1 MELMYPFVILVIIVI
16 LIFVLVIKNK
26 KDDKYKNGIKV
37 ANTQYI
43 KSIPYYKEIVKKQK
57 FFSAIVICFAI
68 ISIIFSSI
76 LIARPV
82 TSKVTEETKYSR
94 DIFLCMD
101 VSTSVNDLNENL
113 VSTLKDTVKNLQG
126 DRVGISIFNTSSTLI
141 VPLTDDYD
149 YVLDTLENLQK
160 ALKVNNEADYNLQQ
174 YIRAGTLVGNPE
186 RGSSIISD
194 GLASC
199 VYNFPDLN
207 ENRSR
212 IIIFSTDNEMSGEP
226 IITLSEAANLCKEKN
241 ITVYPIAP
249 SSVRKTDLEGLKN
262 VAEVTGGEVYTE
274 TTSNTT
280 TSIVKTKNNIEE
292 IYKELIKNINEK
304 AKSVT
309 KTSVKKDKVDVPFIP
324 FTILVCSIL
333 ILVILDRKVI
343 V

>member
-149 YVLDTLENLQK
+149 YVLGTLENLQK
-160 ALKVNNEADYNLQQ
+160 ALKVNNEADYKNEDFYYLQQ

-249 SSVRKTDLEGLKN
+249 SSVRKKDLEGLKN

-280 TSIVKTKNNIEE
+280 TSIV
-292 IYKELIKNINEK
+292 KNINEK

>member
-160 ALKVNNEADYNLQQ
+160 ALKVNNEADYKNEDFYYLQQ

-199 VYNFPDLN
+199 VYNFPDLT

-262 VAEVTGGEVYTE
+262 VAKVTGGEVYTE

-280 TSIVKTKNNIEE
+280 TSIV
-292 IYKELIKNINEK
+292 KNINEK

>member
-1 MELMYPFVILVIIVI
+1 MELMYPFAILIIIVI

-43 KSIPYYKEIVKKQK
+43 KSIPYYKEIVKKHK

-113 VSTLKDTVKNLQG
+113 VSKLKDTVKNLQG

-149 YVLDTLENLQK
+149 YVLDTLENLQE
-160 ALKVNNEADYNLQQ
+160 ALKVNNEADYKNKDFYYLQQ

-207 ENRSR
+207 ESRSR

-226 IITLSEAANLCKEKN
+226 IITLSEAAELCREKN

-249 SSVRKTDLEGLKN
+249 SSVKKSDLEGLEN
-262 VAEVTGGEVYTE
+262 VAKVTGGEVYTE

-280 TSIVKTKNNIEE
+280 TSIV
-292 IYKELIKNINEK
+292 KNINEK

-324 FTILVCSIL
+324 FAILVCSIL

>member
-160 ALKVNNEADYNLQQ
+160 ALKVNNEADYKNEDFYYLQQ

-262 VAEVTGGEVYTE
+262 VAEVTGGKVYTE

-280 TSIVKTKNNIEE
+280 TSIV
-292 IYKELIKNINEK
+292 KNINEK

-343 V
+343 VW

>member
-43 KSIPYYKEIVKKQK
+43 KSIPYYKKQK

-160 ALKVNNEADYNLQQ
+160 ALKVNNEADYKNEDFYYLQQ

-280 TSIVKTKNNIEE
+280 TSIVK
-292 IYKELIKNINEK
+292 NINEK

>member
-43 KSIPYYKEIVKKQK
+43 KSIPYYKEIVKKHK

-82 TSKVTEETKYSR
+82 TNKVTENTKYSR

-101 VSTSVNDLNENL
+101 VSTSVNELNENL
-113 VSTLKDTVKNLQG
+113 VSTLKDTVKGLQG

-141 VPLTDDYD
+141 VPLTDDYE
-149 YVLDTLENLQK
+149 YVLDTLDNLQK
-160 ALKVNNEADYNLQQ
+160 SLKVSNGSNIKNENFYYLQQ

-212 IIIFSTDNEMSGEP
+212 IIIFSTDNDMAGKP

-274 TTSNTT
+274 TTLNTT
-280 TSIVKTKNNIEE
+280 TSIV
-292 IYKELIKNINEK
+292 KNINEK
-304 AKSVT
+304 AKSMI
-309 KTSVKKDKVDVPFIP
+309 KTSIKKDKVDGPFIP
-324 FTILVCSIL
+324 FVALVCSLVVL
-333 ILVILDRKVI
+333 IIIDRKVI
-343 V
+343 I

>member
-1 MELMYPFVILVIIVI
+1 MELMYPFLILVIIVI

-160 ALKVNNEADYNLQQ
+160 ALKVNNEADYKNEDFYYLQQ

-262 VAEVTGGEVYTE
+262 VAEVTGGKVYTE

-280 TSIVKTKNNIEE
+280 TSIV
-292 IYKELIKNINEK
+292 KNINEK

>member
-1 MELMYPFVILVIIVI
+1 MELMYTFVILVIIVI

-160 ALKVNNEADYNLQQ
+160 ALKVNNEADYKNEDFYYLQQ

-280 TSIVKTKNNIEE
+280 TSIVK
-292 IYKELIKNINEK
+292 NINEK

>member
-1 MELMYPFVILVIIVI
+1 MELMYPFIILVIIVI

-160 ALKVNNEADYNLQQ
+160 ALKVNNEADYKNEDFYYLQQ

-262 VAEVTGGEVYTE
+262 VAEVTGGKVYTE

-280 TSIVKTKNNIEE
+280 TSIV
-292 IYKELIKNINEK
+292 KNINEK

>member
-94 DIFLCMD
+94 DIFLCID

-160 ALKVNNEADYNLQQ
+160 ALKVNNEADYKNEDFYYLQQ

-280 TSIVKTKNNIEE
+280 TSIVK
-292 IYKELIKNINEK
+292 NINEK

>member
-57 FFSAIVICFAI
+57 IFSAIVICFAI

-160 ALKVNNEADYNLQQ
+160 ALKVNNEADYKNEDFYYLQQ

-262 VAEVTGGEVYTE
+262 VAEVTGGKVYTE

-280 TSIVKTKNNIEE
+280 TSIV
-292 IYKELIKNINEK
+292 KNINEK

-343 V
+343 VW

>member
-57 FFSAIVICFAI
+57 IFSAIVICFAI

-160 ALKVNNEADYNLQQ
+160 ALKVNNEADYKNEDFYYLQQ

-262 VAEVTGGEVYTE
+262 VAEVTGGKVYTE

-280 TSIVKTKNNIEE
+280 TSIV
-292 IYKELIKNINEK
+292 KNINEK

>member
-82 TSKVTEETKYSR
+82 TSKVKEETKYSR

-160 ALKVNNEADYNLQQ
+160 ALKVNNEADYKNEDFYYLQQ

-262 VAEVTGGEVYTE
+262 VAEVTGGKVYTE

-280 TSIVKTKNNIEE
+280 TSIV
-292 IYKELIKNINEK
+292 KNINEK

>member
-160 ALKVNNEADYNLQQ
+160 ALKVNNEADYKNEDFYYLQQ

-262 VAEVTGGEVYTE
+262 VAEVTGGKVYTE

-280 TSIVKTKNNIEE
+280 TSIV
-292 IYKELIKNINEK
+292 KNINEK

>member
-1 MELMYPFVILVIIVI
+1 MELMYTFVILVIIVI

-160 ALKVNNEADYNLQQ
+160 ALKVNNEADYKNEDFYYLQQ

-280 TSIVKTKNNIEE
+280 TSIVK
-292 IYKELIKNINEK
+292 NINEK

-343 V
+343 VW

>member
-149 YVLDTLENLQK
+149 YVLDTLESLQK
-160 ALKVNNEADYNLQQ
+160 ALKVNNEADYKNEDFYYLQQ

-280 TSIVKTKNNIEE
+280 TSIVK
-292 IYKELIKNINEK
+292 NINEK

>member
-57 FFSAIVICFAI
+57 IFSAIVICFAI

-113 VSTLKDTVKNLQG
+113 VSTLKDTVKNLLG

-160 ALKVNNEADYNLQQ
+160 ALKVNNEADYKNEDFYYLQQ

-262 VAEVTGGEVYTE
+262 VAEVTGGKVYTE

-280 TSIVKTKNNIEE
+280 TSIV
-292 IYKELIKNINEK
+292 KNINEK

>member
-149 YVLDTLENLQK
+149 YVLGTLENLQK
-160 ALKVNNEADYNLQQ
+160 ALKVNNEADYKNEDFYYLQQ

-262 VAEVTGGEVYTE
+262 VAEVTGGKVYTE

-280 TSIVKTKNNIEE
+280 TSIV
-292 IYKELIKNINEK
+292 KNINEK

>member
-160 ALKVNNEADYNLQQ
+160 ALKVNNEADYKNEDFYYLQQ

-212 IIIFSTDNEMSGEP
+212 IIIFSTDNEKSGEP

-280 TSIVKTKNNIEE
+280 TSIVK
-292 IYKELIKNINEK
+292 NINEK

>member
-160 ALKVNNEADYNLQQ
+160 ALKVNNEADYKNEDFYYLQQ

-280 TSIVKTKNNIEE
+280 TSIVK
-292 IYKELIKNINEK
+292 NINEK

>member
-16 LIFVLVIKNK
+16 LLFVLVIKNK

-160 ALKVNNEADYNLQQ
+160 ALKVNNEADYKNEDFYYLQQ

-262 VAEVTGGEVYTE
+262 VAEVTGGKVYTE

-280 TSIVKTKNNIEE
+280 TSIV
-292 IYKELIKNINEK
+292 KNINEK

>member
-26 KDDKYKNGIKV
+26 KYDKYKNGIKV

-160 ALKVNNEADYNLQQ
+160 ALKVNNEADYKNEDFYYLQQ

-199 VYNFPDLN
+199 VYNFPDLT

-262 VAEVTGGEVYTE
+262 VAKVTGGEVYTE

-280 TSIVKTKNNIEE
+280 TSIV
-292 IYKELIKNINEK
+292 KNINEK

>member
-160 ALKVNNEADYNLQQ
+160 ALKVNNEADYKNEDFYYLQQ

-226 IITLSEAANLCKEKN
+226 IITLSEAANLCKEKS

-280 TSIVKTKNNIEE
+280 TSIV
-292 IYKELIKNINEK
+292 KNINEK

>member
-160 ALKVNNEADYNLQQ
+160 ALKVNNEADYKNEDFYYLQQ

-249 SSVRKTDLEGLKN
+249 SSVRKTDLEGLKS

-280 TSIVKTKNNIEE
+280 TSIVK
-292 IYKELIKNINEK
+292 NINEK
-304 AKSVT
+304 AKSVI

-343 V
+343 VW

>member
-160 ALKVNNEADYNLQQ
+160 ALKVNNEADYKNEDFYYLQQ

-249 SSVRKTDLEGLKN
+249 SSVRKNDLEGLKN

-280 TSIVKTKNNIEE
+280 TSIV
-292 IYKELIKNINEK
+292 KNINEK

-343 V
+343 VW

>member
-160 ALKVNNEADYNLQQ
+160 ALKVNNEADYKNEDFYYLQQ

-280 TSIVKTKNNIEE
+280 TSIVK
-292 IYKELIKNINEK
+292 NINEK

-309 KTSVKKDKVDVPFIP
+309 KTGVKKDKVDVPFIP

>member
-160 ALKVNNEADYNLQQ
+160 ALKVNNEADYKNEDFYYLQQ

-199 VYNFPDLN
+199 VYNFLDLN

-280 TSIVKTKNNIEE
+280 TSIVK
-292 IYKELIKNINEK
+292 NINEK

>member
-1 MELMYPFVILVIIVI
+1 MELMYPFVILVLIVI

-160 ALKVNNEADYNLQQ
+160 ALKVNNEADYKNEDFYYLQQ

-280 TSIVKTKNNIEE
+280 TSIVK
-292 IYKELIKNINEK
+292 NINEK

>member
-160 ALKVNNEADYNLQQ
+160 ALKVNNEADYKNEDFYYLQQ

-249 SSVRKTDLEGLKN
+249 SSVRKTDLEGLKS

-280 TSIVKTKNNIEE
+280 TSIV
-292 IYKELIKNINEK
+292 KNINEK

>member
-26 KDDKYKNGIKV
+26 KDDKHKNGIKV

-160 ALKVNNEADYNLQQ
+160 ALKVNNEADYKNEDFYYLQQ

-280 TSIVKTKNNIEE
+280 TSIVK
-292 IYKELIKNINEK
+292 NINEK

>member
-1 MELMYPFVILVIIVI
+1 MELMYPFIILVIIVI

-160 ALKVNNEADYNLQQ
+160 ALKVNNEADYKNEDFYYLQQ

-262 VAEVTGGEVYTE
+262 VAEVTGGKVYTE

-280 TSIVKTKNNIEE
+280 TSIV
-292 IYKELIKNINEK
+292 KNINEK

-343 V
+343 VW

>member
-1 MELMYPFVILVIIVI
+1 MKNGANVSLCNFSYNCNINFC
-16 LIFVLVIKNK
+16 LVIKNK

-160 ALKVNNEADYNLQQ
+160 ALKVNNEADYKNEDFYYLQQ

-280 TSIVKTKNNIEE
+280 TSIVK
-292 IYKELIKNINEK
+292 NINEK

>member
-160 ALKVNNEADYNLQQ
+160 ALKVNNEADYKNEDFYYLQQ

-280 TSIVKTKNNIEE
+280 TSIVK
-292 IYKELIKNINEK
+292 NINEK

-324 FTILVCSIL
+324 ITILVCSIL

>member
-1 MELMYPFVILVIIVI
+1 MYPFVILVIIVI

-160 ALKVNNEADYNLQQ
+160 ALKVNNEADYKNEDFYYLQQ

-280 TSIVKTKNNIEE
+280 TSIVK
-292 IYKELIKNINEK
+292 NINEK

>member
-1 MELMYPFVILVIIVI
+1 MNVKF
-16 LIFVLVIKNK
+16 
-26 KDDKYKNGIKV
+26 
-37 ANTQYI
+37 I
-43 KSIPYYKEIVKKQK
+43 KSKK
-57 FFSAIVICFAI
+57 FLFIILAIAI
-68 ISIIFSSI
+68 LLVVISIIFSSI

-160 ALKVNNEADYNLQQ
+160 ALKVNNEADYKNEDFYYLQQ

-280 TSIVKTKNNIEE
+280 TSIVK
-292 IYKELIKNINEK
+292 NINEK

>member
-160 ALKVNNEADYNLQQ
+160 ALKVNNEADYKNEDFYYLQQ

-249 SSVRKTDLEGLKN
+249 SSVRKTDLEGLKS

-280 TSIVKTKNNIEE
+280 TSIV
-292 IYKELIKNINEK
+292 KNINEK

-343 V
+343 VW

>member
-1 MELMYPFVILVIIVI
+1 MLYT
-16 LIFVLVIKNK
+16 N
-26 KDDKYKNGIKV
+26 NR
-37 ANTQYI
+37 
-43 KSIPYYKEIVKKQK
+43 KE
-57 FFSAIVICFAI
+57 FDA
-68 ISIIFSSI
+68 
-76 LIARPV
+76 L
-82 TSKVTEETKYSR
+82 
-94 DIFLCMD
+94 
-101 VSTSVNDLNENL
+101 
-113 VSTLKDTVKNLQG
+113 
-126 DRVGISIFNTSSTLI
+126 
-141 VPLTDDYD
+141 
-149 YVLDTLENLQK
+149 K
-160 ALKVNNEADYNLQQ
+160 ALHPNERVKDKNEDFYYLQQ

-280 TSIVKTKNNIEE
+280 TSIVK
-292 IYKELIKNINEK
+292 NINEK

-343 V
+343 VW